1 MSFQTFK
8 YSPTLLTLEEV
19 ETAYPNG
26 FISERHGCY
35 YFLDQDEELAYFIQY
50 DNGKYESEVQYVDL
64 DTLSDIERHE
74 CELIAAHIAMYSWYK
89 LSVPVAEL
97 STIGTQGTNPV
108 YS

>member
-1 MSFQTFK
+1 MAFQTFK

-50 DNGKYESEVQYVDL
+50 DNGKYESETQYVDL

-74 CELIAAHIAMYSWYK
+74 CELIAAHIAMYS
-89 LSVPVAEL
+89 
-97 STIGTQGTNPV
+97 
-108 YS
+108 